1 MLKVILIA
9 FVISGA
15 LLTAQDK
22 GGYVGAQACTPC
34 HAAQAADH
42 AKTGHAKALQK
53 APPGS
58 AGEWAFGA
66 GRKAITY
73 VSRFGDDD
81 YAEHGLTLYTG
92 RKIMGLTPGHENA
105 GGKKYRT
112 LDPIGTA
119 LRCFRCHTTG
129 PISLDKSG
137 AIRWS
142 EDGVQCE
149 SCHGPASEHVKQ
161 PSSANITNPKNFSPA
176 EMNDYCGACHRTAR
190 DITDWGLS
198 WNSRHEP
205 AFLSQAQCFQKS
217 QVSCLTCHD
226 AHQPVATNLKQ
237 YDAKCS
243 SCHAKPKH
251 RAPVSAASSCVSCHM
266 PSVQANPYIRFTNH
280 WIGIYDKTRP
290 MTPLGRTA
298 TQVAKTGVESPA
310 SVRTLLPAY
319 ESAKPED
326 RGLFLKSLGDLNE
339 AAEWLTKALQER
351 RAPET
356 LENLA
361 VVLNDLRRHPEA
373 AALLR
378 EAAQGAD
385 TTVATRSRSVLAA
398 MEPERAKEHYE
409 KAILA
414 GRRDPA
420 KNRELLV
427 LALNNLAMLHR
438 ERGETPAAEKALREA
453 LALDAN
459 APETLSNLGSLLHGA
474 GKLAE
479 AEALERQAVAVLL
492 KRGGPRTAELA
503 TASTNLADLLWNRGA
518 HVEAIGLFRRALEVD
533 RAVYG
538 AGHPE
543 LFIDLMNLGMRLK
556 AMGQAR
562 EADGLLREALAI
574 AERQFGA
581 GSEQAKAARAG
592 LGH

>member
-1 MLKVILIA
+1 
-9 FVISGA
+9 
-15 LLTAQDK
+15 
-22 GGYVGAQACTPC
+22 
-34 HAAQAADH
+34 
-42 AKTGHAKALQK
+42 
-53 APPGS
+53 
-58 AGEWAFGA
+58 
-66 GRKAITY
+66 
-73 VSRFGDDD
+73 
-81 YAEHGLTLYTG
+81 
-92 RKIMGLTPGHENA
+92 MGLTPGHENV

-129 PISLDKSG
+129 PISLDSSG

-149 SCHGPASEHVKQ
+149 SCHGPAADHVQQ
-161 PSSANITNPKNFSPA
+161 PSTANITNPKKFSPA

-190 DITDWGLS
+190 EISDWGLT

-205 AFLSQAQCFQKS
+205 AFLSQAQCFQKAA
-217 QVSCLTCHD
+217 VSCLTCHS
-226 AHQPVATNLKQ
+226 AHQSVDTNLKQ

-251 RAPVSAASSCVSCHM
+251 VSPVSAASSCVSCHM
-266 PSVQANPYIRFTNH
+266 PSVQANPYLRFTNH

-290 MTPLGRTA
+290 MTPLRRTVTA
-298 TQVAKTGVESPA
+298 IAKTSVESPA

-326 RGLFLKSLGDLNE
+326 RGLFLKSLGDLPE
-339 AAEWLTKALQER
+339 AAEWLAKALETR

-378 EAAQGAD
+378 EAAQGTD
-385 TTVATRSRSVLAA
+385 TTVTTRSRSVLAA

-438 ERGETPAAEKALREA
+438 EKGETPAAEKALREA
-453 LALDAN
+453 LALNPN

-479 AEALERQAVAVLL
+479 AEALERQAVAVLQ

-592 LGH
+592 LGR